1 MESHTDI
8 KAALTTRARTVTLDE
23 LRTEGKRRVR
33 VVKADQITQMIEESV
48 HRAVEQSG
56 LLPASEVEKLVERSR
71 VEFRALMKTR
81 EAEAERSKAMTDLLA
96 TQEREV
102 ADLRR
107 QLTAAKAALQ
117 AAEEALAAWQAAQT
131 AAAPAAAEAEEAA
144 AQAMAQAAAQPAAQ
158 AQAELLASLRDE
170 MAGMKAALMAQP
182 PVVVAAPGG
191 ANVVPFASAAAAAG
205 APAVPGVAAAA
216 ASAQAAPAAA
226 AAAPAVDISAA
237 IEKLAN
243 SLNDRFEKLGKKMGI
258 SSAVGNDQPVDLGR
272 LFKSADAGL
281 ESNINT
287 VETKQKSG
295 GGIAANLARLKKLKG
310 SG

>member
-1 MESHTDI
+1 MESPTDI
-8 KAALTTRARTVTLDE
+8 KAALTTRSRTATLDE

-56 LLPASEVEKLVERSR
+56 LLPAAEVEKLVERSR
-71 VEFRALMKTR
+71 QEFRALMKAR
-81 EAEAERSKAMTDLLA
+81 EAEAERAQAMSDLLA
-96 TQEREV
+96 NQEREV

-107 QLTAAKAALQ
+107 QLADAKAARLAAEQALAEAQ
-117 AAEEALAAWQAAQT
+117 AAA
-131 AAAPAAAEAEEAA
+131 AAAPAAAAEEAT
-144 AQAMAQAAAQPAAQ
+144 AQVAAQ
-158 AQAELLASLRDE
+158 AQADLLASLRDE
-170 MAGMKAALMAQP
+170 MAGMKAALLAQP
-182 PVVVAAPGG
+182 SAAVAAPG
-191 ANVVPFASAAAAAG
+191 VV
-205 APAVPGVAAAA
+205 AVPGVVATPVVGGIGAAAA
-216 ASAQAAPAAA
+216 QALPAAAAQAAPA
-226 AAAPAVDISAA
+226 VDVSAA
-237 IEKLAN
+237 IEKLAS

-258 SSAVGNDQPVDLGR
+258 SSAVGGDQPVDLGG

-310 SG
+310 GG